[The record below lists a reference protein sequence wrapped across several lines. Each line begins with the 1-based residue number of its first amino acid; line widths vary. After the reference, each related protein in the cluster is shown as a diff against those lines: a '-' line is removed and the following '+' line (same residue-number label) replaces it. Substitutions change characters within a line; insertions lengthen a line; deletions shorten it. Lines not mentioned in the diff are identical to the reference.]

1 MIGMIEKCGFGW
13 MVIGGREYRSD
24 LMILPDGVVVPHWR
38 RGKGHLLT
46 IEDIA
51 PLVAAGPG
59 LVIAGT
65 GIFGRMKPA
74 PGLAQRL
81 AGQGIE
87 LVLAWTKP
95 AVGQFNVA
103 RDGIQQVGGCFH
115 LTC

>member
-1 MIGMIEKCGFGW
+1 MIEMIEKCGFGW

-24 LMILPDGVVVPHWR
+24 LMILPDGTVVPNWR

-46 IEDIA
+46 FEDIA
-51 PLVAAGPG
+51 PLVACGPELIISG
-59 LVIAGT
+59 S

-74 PGLAQRL
+74 PRLAQDL

-95 AVGQFNVA
+95 AVEQFNAA
-103 RDGIQQVGGCFH
+103 RGGPQKVGGCFH